1 MNNEYII
8 VEKKLNGVGVITLNR
23 PEAYNALCTPLLE
36 EVSNA
41 IKDFDN
47 DKDIGAIVLTG
58 GNKVFA
64 AGADI
69 KELVNLDFAS
79 AYNNEF
85 VKKEWLAL
93 EKHNKPIIAA
103 VAGFALGGGCE
114 MSLLCDITICD
125 KTAKFGQPEVKIGT
139 MPGAGGTQRLTRA
152 IGKAKSMHLCLTG
165 DMIDSQEAKNYGLV
179 AQVCDEGTVVEEAIK
194 IAEKIAAMSQP
205 IVRLIKESINNSYES
220 SLQTGLESERKAFYT
235 TLALKDRTEGMNAFV
250 EKRKA
255 NFLNK

>member
-1 MNNEYII
+1 MNYKYIL
-8 VEKKLNGVGVITLNR
+8 VKKLENAVGQITLNR
-23 PEAYNALCTPLLE
+23 PEVYNALCTPLLD

-41 IKDFDN
+41 IKEFDA
-47 DKDIGAIVLTG
+47 DETIGAVVLTG

-69 KELVNLDFAS
+69 KELAQLNFAN

-85 VKKEWLAL
+85 VKKEWHVL
-93 EKHNKPIIAA
+93 EKHTKPIIAA

-125 KTAKFGQPEVKIGT
+125 TTAKFGQPEVKIGT

-152 IGKAKSMHLCLTG
+152 VGKAKSMQLCLTG
-165 DMIDSQEAKNYGLV
+165 DMINAQEAKEFGLV
-179 AQVCDEGTVVEEAIK
+179 ALVTQEGKVINEAIK
-194 IAEKIAAMSQP
+194 MASKIAQMSQP
-205 IVRLIKESINNSYES
+205 VVRLIKESVNNAYES
-220 SLQTGLESERKAFYT
+220 SLQTGLESERKSFYT
-235 TLALKDRTEGMNAFV
+235 TLALEDRVEGMNAFV

-255 NFLNK
+255 VFANK

>member
-1 MNNEYII
+1 MNYKYIL
-8 VEKKLNGVGVITLNR
+8 VEKLENAVGQITLNR
-23 PEAYNALCTPLLE
+23 PEVYNALCTPLLD

-41 IKDFDN
+41 IKEFDA
-47 DKDIGAIVLTG
+47 DESVGAVVLTG

-69 KELVNLDFAS
+69 KELAHLNFAN

-85 VKKEWLAL
+85 VKKEWHTL
-93 EKHNKPIIAA
+93 EKHTKPIIAA

-125 KTAKFGQPEVKIGT
+125 TSAKFGQPEVKIGT

-152 IGKAKSMHLCLTG
+152 VGKAKSMQLCLTG
-165 DMIDSQEAKNYGLV
+165 DMINAQEAKEFGLV
-179 AQVCDEGTVVEEAIK
+179 ALVTQEGEVINEAIK
-194 IAEKIAAMSQP
+194 MASKIAQMSQP
-205 IVRLIKESINNSYES
+205 VVRLIKESVNNAYES
-220 SLQTGLESERKAFYT
+220 SLQAGLESERKSFYT
-235 TLALKDRTEGMNAFV
+235 TLALEDRVEGMNAFV

-255 NFLNK
+255 IFVNK

>member
-1 MNNEYII
+1 MSNKYII
-8 VEKKLNGVGVITLNR
+8 VEKLENGVGQITLNR
-23 PEAYNALCTPLLE
+23 PEAYNALCTPLLD
-36 EVSNA
+36 EVSA
-41 IKDFDN
+41 ALKDFDADEN
-47 DKDIGAIVLTG
+47 IGAVVLTG

-69 KELVNLDFAS
+69 KELATLDFAS

-93 EKHNKPIIAA
+93 EKHNKPIVAA

-125 KTAKFGQPEVKIGT
+125 TTAKFGQPEVKIGT

-152 IGKAKSMHLCLTG
+152 IGKAKSMQLCLTG
-165 DMIDSQEAKNYGLV
+165 DMMDANEAKAYGLV
-179 AQVCDEGTVVEEAIK
+179 AQVCEEGTVIEEAIK
-194 IAEKIAAMSQP
+194 IASKIASMSQP
-205 IVRLIKESINNSYES
+205 VVRLIKESVNNAYES
-220 SLQTGLESERKAFYT
+220 SLQAGLESERKSFYT
-235 TLALKDRTEGMNAFV
+235 TLALEDRVEGMNAFI

-255 NFLNK
+255 IFLNK

>member
-1 MNNEYII
+1 MSNKYII
-8 VEKKLNGVGVITLNR
+8 VEKLENGVGVITLNR
-23 PEAYNALCTPLLE
+23 PEAYNALCTPLLD
-36 EVSNA
+36 EVSKA
-41 IKDFDN
+41 IKDFDE
-47 DKDIGAIVLTG
+47 DSLIGAIVLTG

-69 KELVNLDFAS
+69 KELATLDFAS

-85 VKKEWLAL
+85 VKKEWQVL

-125 KTAKFGQPEVKIGT
+125 TTAKFGQPEVKIGT

-152 IGKAKSMHLCLTG
+152 IGKSKSMYLCLTG
-165 DMIDSQEAKNYGLV
+165 DMIDANEAKNYGLV
-179 AQVCDEGTVVEEAIK
+179 ANVVEEGKVIEEAIK
-194 IAEKIAAMSQP
+194 IASKIASMSQP
-205 IVRLIKESINNSYES
+205 VVRLIKESVNNAYES
-220 SLQTGLESERKAFYT
+220 SLQAGLEFERKSFYT
-235 TLALKDRTEGMNAFV
+235 TLALEDRTEGMNAFV

>member
-1 MNNEYII
+1 MSNKYII
-8 VEKKLNGVGVITLNR
+8 VEKLENGVGVITLNR
-23 PEAYNALCTPLLE
+23 PEAYNALCTPLLD

-41 IKDFDN
+41 IKNFDE
-47 DKDIGAIVLTG
+47 DTSIGAIVLTG

-69 KELVNLDFAS
+69 KELATLDFAS

-85 VKKEWLAL
+85 VKKEWNVL
-93 EKHNKPIIAA
+93 EKHTKPIIAA

-125 KTAKFGQPEVKIGT
+125 TTAKFGQPEVKIGT

-152 IGKAKSMHLCLTG
+152 IGKSKSMYLCLTG
-165 DMIDSQEAKNYGLV
+165 DMIDSTEAKNYGLV
-179 AQVCDEGTVVEEAIK
+179 ANVVEEGTVIDEAIK
-194 IAEKIAAMSQP
+194 IASKIASMSQP
-205 IVRLIKESINNSYES
+205 VVRLIKESINNAYES
-220 SLQTGLESERKAFYT
+220 SLQAGLESERKSFYT
-235 TLALKDRTEGMNAFV
+235 TLALEDRIEGMNAFV

>member
-1 MNNEYII
+1 MSNKYII
-8 VEKKLNGVGVITLNR
+8 VEKLENGVGVITLNR
-23 PEAYNALCTPLLE
+23 PEAYNALCTALLD
-36 EVSNA
+36 EVSKA
-41 IKDFDN
+41 IKDFDE
-47 DKDIGAIVLTG
+47 DSSIGAIVLTG

-69 KELVNLDFAS
+69 KELATLDFAS

-85 VKKEWLAL
+85 VKKEWQVL
-93 EKHNKPIIAA
+93 EKHTKPIIAA

-125 KTAKFGQPEVKIGT
+125 TTAKFGQPEVKIGT

-152 IGKAKSMHLCLTG
+152 IGKSKSMYLCLTG
-165 DMIDSQEAKNYGLV
+165 DMIDANEAKNYGLV
-179 AQVCDEGTVVEEAIK
+179 ANVVEEGKVIEEAIK
-194 IAEKIAAMSQP
+194 IASKIASMSQP
-205 IVRLIKESINNSYES
+205 VVRLIKESVNNAYES
-220 SLQTGLESERKAFYT
+220 SLQAGLESERKSFYT
-235 TLALKDRTEGMNAFV
+235 TLALEDRTEGMNAFV

>member
-1 MNNEYII
+1 MSNKYII
-8 VEKKLNGVGVITLNR
+8 VEKKDNGVGVITLNR
-23 PEAYNALCTPLLE
+23 PEVYNALCTPLLD

-41 IKDFDN
+41 IKDFDS
-47 DKDIGAIVLTG
+47 DPSIGAVVLTG

-69 KELVNLDFAS
+69 KELATLDFAS

-93 EKHNKPIIAA
+93 EKHTKPIIAA

-125 KTAKFGQPEVKIGT
+125 ETAKFGQPEVKIGT

-165 DMIDSQEAKNYGLV
+165 DMIDAQEAKAYGLV
-179 AQVCDEGTVVEEAIK
+179 AKVCEEGTVIEEAIK
-194 IAEKIAAMSQP
+194 MASKIASMSQP
-205 IVRLIKESINNSYES
+205 VVRLIKESVNNSYES
-220 SLQTGLESERKAFYT
+220 ALQSGLESERKAFYT
-235 TLALKDRTEGMNAFV
+235 TLALEDRIEGMNAFV

>member
-1 MNNEYII
+1 MSNIYII
-8 VEKKLNGVGVITLNR
+8 VEKLENGVGKITLNR
-23 PEAYNALCTPLLE
+23 PEAYNALCTPLLD
-36 EVSNA
+36 EVSAA
-41 IKDFDN
+41 IKDFDA
-47 DKDIGAIVLTG
+47 DPTIGAVVLTG

-69 KELVNLDFAS
+69 KELATLDFAS

-93 EKHNKPIIAA
+93 EKHTKPIIAA

-125 KTAKFGQPEVKIGT
+125 ETAKFGQPEVKIGT

-152 IGKAKSMHLCLTG
+152 IGKAKAMQLCLTG
-165 DMIDSQEAKNYGLV
+165 DMMDAQEAKAYGLV
-179 AQVCDEGTVVEEAIK
+179 AKVCEAGSVIDEAVK
-194 IAEKIAAMSQP
+194 MAEKISTMSQP
-205 IVRLIKESINNSYES
+205 VVRLIKESVNNSYES
-220 SLQTGLESERKAFYT
+220 ALQAGLESERKSFYT
-235 TLALKDRTEGMNAFV
+235 TLALDDRVEGMNAFV

-255 NFLNK
+255 NFKNK

>member
-1 MNNEYII
+1 MSNKYII
-8 VEKKLNGVGVITLNR
+8 VEKLENGVGQITLNR
-23 PEAYNALCTPLLE
+23 PEAYNALCTPLLD
-36 EVSNA
+36 EVSKA
-41 IKDFDN
+41 IKDFDA
-47 DKDIGAIVLTG
+47 DPSIGAVVLTG

-69 KELVNLDFAS
+69 KELATLDFAS

-93 EKHNKPIIAA
+93 EKHTKPIVAA

-125 KTAKFGQPEVKIGT
+125 ETAKFGQPEVKIGT

-152 IGKAKSMHLCLTG
+152 IGKSKSMQLCLTG
-165 DMIDSQEAKNYGLV
+165 DMIDAQEAKAYGLV
-179 AQVCDEGTVVEEAIK
+179 AKVCEAGTVIDEAIK
-194 IAEKIAAMSQP
+194 MAEKIASMSQP
-205 IVRLIKESINNSYES
+205 VVRLIKESVNNAYES
-220 SLQTGLESERKAFYT
+220 ALQAGLESERKSFYT
-235 TLALKDRTEGMNAFV
+235 TLALEDRVEGMNAFV

-255 NFLNK
+255 NFKNK

>member
-1 MNNEYII
+1 MNNKYII
-8 VEKKLNGVGVITLNR
+8 VEKFDNGVGQITLNR
-23 PEAYNALCTPLLE
+23 PEAYNALCTPLLD
-36 EVSNA
+36 EVSQA
-41 IKDFDN
+41 IRDFDA
-47 DKDIGAIVLTG
+47 DETIGAVVLTG

-69 KELVNLDFAS
+69 KELATLDFAS

-125 KTAKFGQPEVKIGT
+125 TTAKFGQPEVKIGT

-152 IGKAKSMHLCLTG
+152 IGKAKSMQLCLTG
-165 DMIDSQEAKNYGLV
+165 DMIDANEAKAYGLV
-179 AQVCDEGTVVEEAIK
+179 AEVCEEGTVIETAQIMAAK
-194 IAEKIAAMSQP
+194 IASMSQP
-205 IVRLIKESINNSYES
+205 VVRLIKESVNNAYES
-220 SLQTGLESERKAFYT
+220 VLQAGLESERKSFYT
-235 TLALKDRTEGMNAFV
+235 TLALEDRVEGMNAFV

-255 NFLNK
+255 IFLNK

>member
-1 MNNEYII
+1 MDYKYII
-8 VEKKLNGVGVITLNR
+8 VEKKENGVGQITLNR
-23 PEAYNALCTPLLE
+23 PQAYNALCTPLLD
-36 EVSNA
+36 EVSEA
-41 IKDFDN
+41 IRDFDS
-47 DKDIGAIVLTG
+47 DDSIGAVVLTG

-69 KELVNLDFAS
+69 KELATLDFAN

-125 KTAKFGQPEVKIGT
+125 STAKFGQPEVKIGT

-152 IGKAKSMHLCLTG
+152 IGKAKSMQLCLTG
-165 DMIDSQEAKNYGLV
+165 DMIGAQEAKEYGLV
-179 AQVCDEGTVVEEAIK
+179 AQVVEEGEVINVANEMAAK
-194 IAEKIAAMSQP
+194 IASMSQP
-205 IVRLIKESINNSYES
+205 IVRLIKESVNNAYES
-220 SLQTGLESERKAFYT
+220 ALQAGLESERKSFYT
-235 TLALKDRTEGMNAFV
+235 TLALEDRLEGMNAFV

-255 NFLNK
+255 NFSNK